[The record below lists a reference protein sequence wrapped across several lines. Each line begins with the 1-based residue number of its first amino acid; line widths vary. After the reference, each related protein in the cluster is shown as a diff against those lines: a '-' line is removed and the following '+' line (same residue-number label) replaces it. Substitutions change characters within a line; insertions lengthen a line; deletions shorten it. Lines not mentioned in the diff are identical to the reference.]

1 MSPPR
6 NPGAENF
13 NKLMNLKRRLNQ
25 VEENHILHELRGKH
39 ITSAYRASQQALR
52 RAGTAVRRASAQRE
66 INRMRNDVNRY
77 HSRNREM
84 VARRN
89 NLRRQISEIIGP
101 NGYLNMM
108 ALIEQNNKLAGIRR
122 VQGKRLAQLIENMY
136 LRGSGLYMKKQLA
149 RMNKNK

>member
-1 MSPPR
+1 
-6 NPGAENF
+6 
-13 NKLMNLKRRLNQ
+13 
-25 VEENHILHELRGKH
+25 
-39 ITSAYRASQQALR
+39 
-52 RAGTAVRRASAQRE
+52 
-66 INRMRNDVNRY
+66 
-77 HSRNREM
+77 M

-89 NLRRQISEIIGP
+89 HLRRQISEIIGP

-136 LRGSGLYMKKQLA
+136 LRPSGLYMKKQLA

>member
-1 MSPPR
+1 
-6 NPGAENF
+6 
-13 NKLMNLKRRLNQ
+13 
-25 VEENHILHELRGKH
+25 
-39 ITSAYRASQQALR
+39 
-52 RAGTAVRRASAQRE
+52 
-66 INRMRNDVNRY
+66 
-77 HSRNREM
+77 M